1 MDLISLARQLGLS
14 IQQSDEY
21 ITYKVKEQNMQC
33 DKELQ
38 KIIEDFNLKKVSIN
52 HEISKENVDQ
62 AKIDKLN
69 SEIGELYN
77 KIMENNTMK
86 IYNEAK
92 QKFEE
97 TLRKVS
103 LIINSASAGED
114 PMTVNVD
121 EDLSCTGSCEGCSG
135 CA

>member
-1 MDLISLARQLGLS
+1 MDLISLARQLGFS

-52 HEISKENVDQ
+52 HEISKETVDQ
-62 AKIDKLN
+62 EKIDKLN
-69 SEIGELYN
+69 SDIGKLYN

-114 PMTVNVD
+114 PMTVNV
-121 EDLSCTGSCEGCSG
+121 EEALSCTGSCEGCSG